1 MPVADTKVMRFE
13 KEIAVVIERYDGQ
26 FSGNTII
33 RVHQED
39 IRQAIGVL
47 PTKKYQN
54 EGGPAPA
61 DIVELLRSYSTDR
74 ETDLDTFVD
83 ALGFNWLI
91 AGTDARAKNYSLLP
105 ASGPTVRLAPLYD
118 IASILPY
125 DDVDVQKIKLAMNVA
140 VSTSLT
146 KSACANGRNSR
157 AKCDLMRTRY
167 GPDSST
173 WPSSSLTR

>member
-13 KEIAVVIERYDGQ
+13 KEIAIVIERYDRQ
-26 FSGNTII
+26 FSGNTIT

-39 IRQAIGVL
+39 ICQAIGVL
-47 PTKKYQN
+47 PTKKYQS

-91 AGTDARAKNYSLLP
+91 AGTDAHAKNYSLLL
-105 ASGPTVRLAPLYD
+105 ASGPTVRFAPLYD
-118 IASILPY
+118 IASPS
-125 DDVDVQKIKLAMNVA
+125 AA
-140 VSTSLT
+140 ASSSTSSGRS
-146 KSACANGRNSR
+146 SARRCSAREIELCG
-157 AKCDLMRTRY
+157 
-167 GPDSST
+167 
-173 WPSSSLTR
+173 